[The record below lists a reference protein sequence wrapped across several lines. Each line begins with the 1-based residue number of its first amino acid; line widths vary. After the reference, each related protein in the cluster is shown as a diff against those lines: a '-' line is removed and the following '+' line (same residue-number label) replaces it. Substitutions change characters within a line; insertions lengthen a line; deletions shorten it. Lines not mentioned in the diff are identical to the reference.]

1 MTAEVDTLLHQNAA
15 KLVESLSKSYLP
27 DPTGEIVSN
36 PVSAL
41 HPDKI
46 ITNARSPERR
56 LCEHWRWS
64 LMLYGGIRLRIAR
77 LLS

>member
-27 DPTGEIVSN
+27 DPTGEIITN
-36 PVSAL
+36 PVSAA
-41 HPDKI
+41 HID
-46 ITNARSPERR
+46 ITIANARSLERR